1 MKPSLFA
8 ACSLLIASCHQNISN
23 EQALQKRMDSLEKEI
38 AAAYKPGFGEFM
50 SSIQTHHAKLWFAG
64 QKQNWALCDFE
75 IHEMME
81 ALDNIQ
87 QYQQERKETKL
98 ISMIG
103 PAIDSLNDAIKKQDP
118 VLFKGAYISLTNG
131 CNNCHHAA
139 DFGFNIVK
147 VPEAS
152 PFSNQDFSKQAP

>member
-1 MKPSLFA
+1 MKALLFA
-8 ACSLLIASCHQNISN
+8 ACSIWLISCRENTSH
-23 EQALQKRMDSLEKEI
+23 EQAMQKTIDSLQQKM

-64 QKQNWALCDFE
+64 QNQNWALCDFE
-75 IHEMME
+75 IHEIME

-87 QYQQERKETKL
+87 QYQQERKESRL
-98 ISMIG
+98 ISMIN
-103 PAIDSLNDAIKKQDP
+103 PALDSLDDAIKKQDP
-118 VLFKGAYISLTNG
+118 VLFKGAYISLTHG

-147 VPEAS
+147 VPETSA
-152 PFSNQDFSKQAP
+152 FSNQDFRK